1 MTRGMVPATDA
12 TGGVTV
18 MGWVVSENEE
28 TGGPAMTRPIA
39 AELLLLALDEKS
51 GKSLVDSTTLG
62 AGLIGAAVVD
72 LVLDGA
78 LELVQAEGGPV
89 KRGRLARTGRNAPSG
104 EPMSVILEKV
114 HGKKPKTAVSELYAW
129 TWKDHAGRLKQQLLE
144 QMAAEG
150 LLSREDRTVMGLF
163 PSTRWKEADGRD
175 EAEVRSRLRTVVV
188 DGHDPDERTGA
199 LVSLVSALD
208 LAPKLFPDADKKLV
222 KARAEE
228 VRKQQWAGQ
237 AVHDAVQELTA
248 AMMVAVFVPI
258 IVSGAS

>member
-1 MTRGMVPATDA
+1 
-12 TGGVTV
+12 
-18 MGWVVSENEE
+18 
-28 TGGPAMTRPIA
+28 MTRPIA

-89 KRGRLARTGRNAPSG
+89 KAGRLTRTGRNAPAG

-114 HGKKPKTAVSELYAW
+114 HGKKPKAAVSELYAW
-129 TWKDHAGRLKQQLLE
+129 SWKDNAGTLKQELLE
-144 QMAAEG
+144 QMAVEG
-150 LLSREDRTVMGLF
+150 LLSKEDHKILGLF

-175 EAEVRSRLRTVVV
+175 EAEIRSRLRAVVV
-188 DGHDPDERTGA
+188 EGHDPDERTGA

-208 LAPKLFPDADKKLV
+208 LAPKLFPDAEKKQV
-222 KARAEE
+222 RARAEE
-228 VRKQQWAGQ
+228 VRRQQWAGQ
-237 AVHDAVQELTA
+237 AVHDAVTELTA
-248 AMMVAVFVPI
+248 AMMVVVFIPI
-258 IVSGAS
+258 IAGGSS